1 MNEYLTLEELKAT
14 RELTG
19 TTFADSDLQLAIE
32 AASKGVEGATGRRF
46 WLDDTDVTR
55 YYTARSRDTV
65 LIDDLATPV
74 SVTVAGAAWTLNSQ
88 YSFEPLNAAADGR
101 PYTFITALSGGFPV
115 TVGAVAVT
123 GKFGWLAVPAPVKQA
138 AGILASR
145 LLLRHREAPFGV
157 VLSGIEVGAAAR
169 IAKSDPDV
177 LFLLE
182 PYMEGVLVA

>member
-1 MNEYLTLEELKAT
+1 MSDYLTLEELKAT

-19 TTFADSDLQLAIE
+19 TTFADSDMQLAIS
-32 AASKGVEGATGRRF
+32 AASRGVEGATGRRF
-46 WLDDTDVTR
+46 WLDASDVTR
-55 YYTARSRDTV
+55 YYTARSTSLV
-65 LIDDLATPV
+65 SIDDLADPT
-74 SVTVAGAAWTLNSQ
+74 SVTVGGTTWTENTQ
-88 YSFEPLNAAADGR
+88 YAFEPLNALADGR
-101 PYTFITALSGGFPV
+101 PFNTITALSGAFPL
-115 TVGAVAVT
+115 TVRAIAVT
-123 GKFGWLAVPAPVKQA
+123 GQFGWLDVPAPVKQA